1 MSEAGRLGGRGVHH
15 GVHLWRSLCAWR
27 DLGVVIL
34 RRGFGG
40 EGSAHSLAAQV
51 LAAHSRSFSPRKR
64 GFQDDNVWIAW
75 RIESCTS
82 VSLRSSA
89 PADCL
94 LCRGKTSST
103 DRDLPCVRSC
113 AARLRSA
120 RSSRSSRRARL

>member
-1 MSEAGRLGGRGVHH
+1 MLRNPVEASSRTCSAKATVNANQGCPKPDASGDVACIMASTSRDHYAPGV
-15 GVHLWRSLCAWR
+15 

-40 EGSAHSLAAQV
+40 EGPAQL

-103 DRDLPCVRSC
+103 DRDLPCVR
-113 AARLRSA
+113 
-120 RSSRSSRRARL
+120 